1 MGGEGGEFAGHAA
14 VGEKV
19 RAVRGDFD
27 LEERVGGDEL
37 VERAADGGVCGEDH
51 EALVVVAEAEFAAA
65 AHHAA
70 AEDAAEF
77 AFFDGEVAGED
88 CAGEGDGDA
97 VARGE
102 VFRAADD
109 LAGFRGTVVDL
120 AEAEFIGVGVWD
132 EACDSA
138 DDDEVRA
145 DAAGLDAFDFDA
157 CEREEI
163 GEGVWRVAGEVEMG
177 REPGERNFHESKK
190 RGASMAM
197 AWRGGNGK
205 AVGSGGLDRG
215 RRGSEAAGWV
225 EMNRKANDEYSCEVS
240 ACGRVPAGAGGWGGV
255 VEAGTG

>member
-1 MGGEGGEFAGHAA
+1 

-51 EALVVVAEAEFAAA
+51 EALMVVAEAEFAAA

-120 AEAEFIGVGVWD
+120 AEAEFIGVGVRN
-132 EACDSA
+132 EASDSA
-138 DDDEVRA
+138 DDDEVRV
-145 DAAGLDAFDFDA
+145 DAAGVDAFDFDA

-163 GEGVWRVAGEVEMG
+163 GEGVWRVAGEVEVG

-205 AVGSGGLDRG
+205 AGGSGGLDRG